1 MNYQQILNVCVI
13 TGGQSVEHEISLISA
28 LQAILNLDHNKYHIY
43 LLYLTKNNN
52 LVYHKKLTNIK
63 VYQNETYPKTTN
75 VSLKRIKDKTYL
87 VKGLKKIPIDVVL
100 PIVHGKGVEDGTL
113 SGYLELLKVP
123 YTASSQAASSIAQDK
138 ILTKKIIKTLHI
150 PTLSFLTINQ
160 EINLNK
166 IDQFINKY
174 QFPLIIKPS
183 TLGSSIGI
191 SCANNKE
198 ELIYLINQA
207 KIYTSKILI
216 EPKLTNFTEYN
227 IACYKKN
234 TKLIFSL
241 IEEVKTS
248 NEILTFNDKYVDSSV
263 KDKNQNN
270 RIINPNLPKQ
280 LTEQIYQYTKL
291 IYQELNFKGVIRI
304 DYLYD
309 LEHQK
314 LFFNEVNTIP
324 GSLAFYLYEDLG
336 ISYSSLLDDLIKQAI
351 IDYNI
356 ESKYQSSFDTNI
368 LNIKKIKK

>member
-63 VYQNETYPKTTN
+63 VYQNETYPKITN
-75 VSLKRIKDKTYL
+75 VTLKRIKDKTYL
-87 VKGLKKIPIDVVL
+87 VKGFKKIPIDIVL
-100 PIVHGKGVEDGTL
+100 PIVHGKGVEDGSL

-123 YTASSQAASSIAQDK
+123 YTASSQTASSIAQDK

-207 KIYTSKILI
+207 KIYTPKILI

-314 LFFNEVNTIP
+314 LYFNEVNTIP

-336 ISYSSLLDDLIKQAI
+336 ISYSMLLDDLIKQAI

>member
-75 VSLKRIKDKTYL
+75 VTLKRIKDKTYL